1 MTDTVPGWFETD
13 RVCLGAR
20 VRWHG
25 TIFEVSAFKGR
36 QITLRPVSGDDA
48 PVDTLWREVE
58 SAPDFAVLD
67 DTGHDVARTQ
77 LPPLGELLEGLTPAE
92 REKARWWHEHMKEL
106 QTGLLPGR
114 SVPRP
119 GYDPDTTTFE
129 QRCRTKS
136 AELAAAGITF
146 SPRALDDRRRKWK
159 AADENPLM
167 LLHDGR
173 KTRTPDPG
181 GRTDKRV
188 IAAMHE
194 VTARHARESGGRV
207 NRVYED
213 VETLVRQRYRR
224 ELEDPKE
231 AERLLLPRSTFYT
244 RMKELGL
251 TERLKQTTRRRSR
264 EASKPLPPYTPTVA
278 LRPGQL
284 VQIDTSPLKIKVIG
298 DDGRAVSAE
307 LTAAIDVATRSCM
320 ALMIVPVVTGDGPP
334 GKRIG
339 GRATKAFDLVLLL
352 AQCFAPLPMRP
363 GWDPLTA
370 ARESALPYD
379 RLCAADARFAEAVA
393 ARPVIHPRTIVID
406 QGSPY
411 VSDHFKMVCSFM
423 GISLEYARK
432 DTPTDK
438 PLAEAFFHSIGDTFS
453 QFVKGWTGRSFDQRG
468 YGIERQ
474 RLFSI
479 NQMQAAAEE
488 WVALDYQQQP
498 HEGLRSPLYPGMVL
512 SPNQMYDHL
521 VAGYGYRPRQ
531 LTAEDNR
538 KLLVP
543 AWVKVTDKGVQIENR
558 TYRSRDPRLRELR
571 GLDSGITRKNGRWEA
586 RYDPYHPDVAW
597 LYDHRLAGQWIPVE
611 FIYRHLLAEHPWT
624 HYHWQDAA
632 EEHAL
637 GGGSREDEVAIALAV
652 KRRRRRTRS
661 GPTVRQTAEPRLPFR
676 GVIRLDTG
684 DGETGNGAP
693 VTPLDPDTVPAAP
706 SLPMPGRDI
715 DNGRYTLPR
724 LAPPDLEPDTPPADA
739 PPPA

>member
-1 MTDTVPGWFETD
+1 MTGAVSGWFETD
-13 RVCLGAR
+13 RVCLGDR

-25 TIFEVSAFKGR
+25 KDWEVSAFKGR
-36 QITLRPVSGDDA
+36 QVTLRPLSGDDA
-48 PVDTLWREVE
+48 PVDALWREVE
-58 SAPDFAVLD
+58 SATDFAVISG
-67 DTGHDVARTQ
+67 TGHDVARTK
-77 LPPLGELLEGLTPAE
+77 LPPLGELLEGVTPAE

-106 QTGLLPGR
+106 QSGLLPGR
-114 SVPRP
+114 SVPRA

-129 QRCRTKS
+129 QRCQMKS

-146 SPRALDDRRRKWK
+146 SARALDDRRRKWK
-159 AADENPLM
+159 AADENPLV
-167 LLHDGR
+167 LLYDGR

-188 IAAMHE
+188 IALMHE
-194 VTARHARESGGRV
+194 VTARLARESGGRV
-207 NRVYED
+207 GRAYED
-213 VETLVRQRYRR
+213 VEILVHQRYRR
-224 ELEDPKE
+224 ELEDPRE

-251 TERLKQTTRRRSR
+251 TEQLKQTTRRRSR
-264 EASKPLPPYTPTVA
+264 QGSKPPAPYTPSVA

-298 DDGRAVSAE
+298 DDGRAISAE
-307 LTAAIDVATRSCM
+307 LTAAIDVATRSCL

-334 GKRIG
+334 GQRIG

-352 AQCFAPLPMRP
+352 AQCFAPLSMRP

-379 RLCAADARFAEAVA
+379 QLCAADARFAEAVA

-411 VSDHFKMVCSFM
+411 LSDHFKMVCSFM
-423 GISLEYARK
+423 GIGIEYARK

-438 PLAEAFFHSIGDTFS
+438 PLAEAFFRSIGDTFS
-453 QFVKGWTGRSFDQRG
+453 QHVKGWTGRGFEQRG
-468 YGIERQ
+468 YGVERQ
-474 RLFSI
+474 RLYSI

-512 SPNQMYDHL
+512 SPNKMYDHL

-531 LTAEDNR
+531 LTAEENR

-558 TYRSRDPRLRELR
+558 TYRARNRRLWELQD
-571 GLDSGITRKNGRWEA
+571 LDSGISRKNGRWEA
-586 RYDPYHPDVAW
+586 RYNPYYPDVAW
-597 LYDHRLAGQWIPVE
+597 LYDHRMAGRWIHVE
-611 FIYRHLLAEHPWT
+611 FIHRHLLADLPWT
-624 HYHWQDAA
+624 HYHWQAAA

-637 GGGSREDEVAIALAV
+637 GAGRREDEVAIALAV
-652 KRRRRRTRS
+652 KKRHRRTRS
-661 GPTVRQTAEPRLPFR
+661 GPTARQAAEPRIPFR
-676 GVIRLDTG
+676 GVIRPDTG
-684 DGETGNGAP
+684 DSESASGVP
-693 VTPLDPDTVPAAP
+693 VTPLDPDTVPVSP
-706 SLPMPGRDI
+706 SLPVPGREI
-715 DNGRYTLPR
+715 DADRYALPT
-724 LAPPDLEPDTPPADA
+724 LAPADLDPDPPADTH
-739 PPPA
+739 PPA